1 MTLPAS
7 GAISLDNIQTEFG
20 GANPIGLNEYYKGGS
35 YVNAGVS
42 ASIPTSGTISIG
54 NFYGASARITVN
66 LTIASSA
73 FNYDVYANRGGSYA
87 AGVTNMVVT
96 VNSGV
101 RVGSTSTGGYSLLVP
116 ASFNAA
122 DTVTIINNGTIQ
134 GAGGGGGQGG
144 RASWSTC
151 LTAGSAGGG
160 GGPAIYVNRPTTI
173 TNNGAIYG
181 GGGGG
186 GVGGPG
192 TWCCFNEYPGGGG
205 GGGSGYNAGGGGAG
219 GTGLC
224 AGGATIHPASAG
236 SAGSVTSGGGG
247 GAAACGFGRGHGGS
261 GGGLGA
267 AGAAGCS
274 GRCGAPHCGGP
285 AGTAGKYIV
294 GNAYVTW
301 PATGTR
307 AGGVA

>member
-7 GAISLDNIQTEFG
+7 GAISLNNIQTEFG

-66 LTIASSA
+66 LTIASNA

-134 GAGGGGGQGG
+134 GAGGTGGAGNAAAG
-144 RASWSTC
+144 AA
-151 LTAGSAGGG
+151 AGSAV
-160 GGPAIYVNRPTTI
+160 YVNRPTTI

-186 GVGGPG
+186 GGGYG
-192 TWCCFNEYPGGGG
+192 AFAWGGCCSPTYTAGGGGG
-205 GGGSGYNAGGGGAG
+205 GGGSGYNSGAGGSGGAAGSGFPNSPNIQTPGSPGAPGSTTAGGGGGQG
-219 GTGLC
+219 GANPGWSGGYLGI
-224 AGGATIHPASAG
+224 AGGAGGGYGA
-236 SAGSVTSGGGG
+236 SGGTVASG
-247 GAAACGFGRGHGGS
+247 GAGG
-261 GGGLGA
+261 A
-267 AGAAGCS
+267 
-274 GRCGAPHCGGP
+274 
-285 AGTAGKYIV
+285 AGKYIV